1 MDGTNEHAES
11 LPSEP
16 TAPSFVG
23 LLPCQHDGRLSFVNL
38 GIFNLVFALL
48 IAACKALLI
57 ILFFME
63 ARRSSKVI
71 WIVAGAGFFWLGIL
85 LVLSVGDYLTRGWV
99 PGTGQ

>member
-1 MDGTNEHAES
+1 MST
-11 LPSEP
+11 PITP
-16 TAPSFVG
+16 TRTYIIVFVG
-23 LLPCQHDGRLSFVNL
+23 LLALASTTIALSFVNL

-48 IAACKALLI
+48 IAGCKALLI
-57 ILFFME
+57 IVFFME

-85 LVLSVGDYLTRGWV
+85 LILSVGDYFTRGWV

>member
-1 MDGTNEHAES
+1 MST
-11 LPSEP
+11 PI
-16 TAPSFVG
+16 TATRTYVIVFIG
-23 LLPCQHDGRLSFVNL
+23 LLALASTTIALSFVNL

-57 ILFFME
+57 IVFFME

-85 LVLSVGDYLTRGWV
+85 LILSVGDYVTRGWV
-99 PGTGQ
+99 AGTGQ